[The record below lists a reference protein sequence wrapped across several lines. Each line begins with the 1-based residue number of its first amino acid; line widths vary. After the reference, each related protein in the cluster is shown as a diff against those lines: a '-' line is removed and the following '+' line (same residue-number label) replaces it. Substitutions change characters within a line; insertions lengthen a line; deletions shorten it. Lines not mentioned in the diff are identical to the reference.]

1 MQIINKDLGSYNLHI
16 IKTDQFKTMT
26 MQVIFHTPII
36 KKDITKRNILSDI
49 LLQSTKEYTS
59 HRDLTIKSEELYGAD
74 LYTRNRRVGNYI
86 MTSFTIQTLNDKYTE
101 EEKNLKNQLN
111 FFMKY
116 YLTQMLKTEGSKKIN

>member
-16 IKTDQFKTMT
+16 IKTEQFKTMT

-59 HRDLTIKSEELYGAD
+59 HRDLTRKSE
-74 LYTRNRRVGNYI
+74 
-86 MTSFTIQTLNDKYTE
+86 
-101 EEKNLKNQLN
+101 
-111 FFMKY
+111 
-116 YLTQMLKTEGSKKIN
+116 

>member
-86 MTSFTIQTLNDKYTE
+86 MTSFTIQTNNLQIANKQLTE
-101 EEKNLKNQLN
+101 SFNITI
-111 FFMKY
+111 Y
-116 YLTQMLKTEGSKKIN
+116 STI